1 MRSAGRARRLLT
13 RTRPPVI
20 RRAAQVLCL
29 SLAGAASALNAQ
41 QSWRVVGADFDA
53 PTTRYG
59 HAVLGDDVEYGQL
72 RIHVQQDE
80 GGTAE
85 QSAVGVRRDVFEVD
99 LPPDHV
105 FEDLAP
111 RLWDITGDGMPEVVV
126 VETDVARG
134 AQLAVYNSTG
144 DKIAATPHIGQT
156 NRWLAPIGAADLDGD
171 GHIEVAYIDRPHLA
185 KTLRIWRFHYGKLVD
200 VAAAPGLTN
209 HLIGEDVITS
219 GLRDCGQGPE
229 IVAVDADW
237 SRIIASRLDPDGS
250 ISRRDLGPFDIQTR
264 LGPALD
270 CQLP

>member
-13 RTRPPVI
+13 RTRPPVT

-41 QSWRVVGADFDA
+41 ESWQVTGADFDA

-59 HAVLGDDVEYGQL
+59 HAVLGDDVEYSQL
-72 RIHVQQDE
+72 RIHVQQDA
-80 GGTAE
+80 GGSSLRT
-85 QSAVGVRRDVFEVD
+85 SAVLRRDVFEVD
-99 LPPDHV
+99 LPLDHV

-111 RLWDITGDGMPEVVV
+111 RLWDITGDGLPEVVV

-156 NRWLAPIGAADLDGD
+156 NRWLAPVGAADLDGD
-171 GHIEVAYIDRPHLA
+171 GHIEVAYIDRPHLT

-229 IVAVDADW
+229 IVTVDADW
-237 SRIIASRLDPDGS
+237 SRIIVSRLDPDGS
-250 ISRRDLGPFDIQTR
+250 ISRRDLGPFDMQTR

>member
-1 MRSAGRARRLLT
+1 MRAAGRARRLMT
-13 RTRPPVI
+13 RIRPPVI
-20 RRAAQVLCL
+20 RRAAQALCL
-29 SLAGAASALNAQ
+29 GVAGTATLLNAQ
-41 QSWRVVGADFDA
+41 EAWRATGAEFDA

-59 HAVLGDDVEYGQL
+59 HAVLGDDVDYSQL
-72 RIHVQQDE
+72 RIHVQQD
-80 GGTAE
+80 GDAE
-85 QSAVGVRRDVFEVD
+85 QSTAGVRRDVFEID
-99 LPPDHV
+99 LPVDHV

-126 VETDVARG
+126 VETDVAQG

-156 NRWLAPIGAADLDGD
+156 NRWLAPVGAADLDGD

-185 KTLRIWRFHYGKLVD
+185 KTLRIWRFHYGKLVE

-219 GLRDCGQGPE
+219 GLRDCGQGVE
-229 IVAVDADW
+229 IVTVDADW
-237 SRIIASRLDPDGS
+237 SRIIASRLSSDGS
-250 ISRRDLGPFDIQTR
+250 ISRRDLGPFDARSR

>member
-1 MRSAGRARRLLT
+1 MRTAGRARRHPA
-13 RTRPPVI
+13 RVRPAVI

-29 SLAGAASALNAQ
+29 WLALIALPQTTVAEITRAQFDGA
-41 QSWRVVGADFDA
+41 
-53 PTTRYG
+53 TTRYPHG
-59 HAVLGDDVEYGQL
+59 VLGDDVEYTTL
-72 RIHVQQDE
+72 RIEHEGVDASFGVVEVQ
-80 GGTAE
+80 
-85 QSAVGVRRDVFEVD
+85 
-99 LPPDHV
+99 LPDDHV

-126 VETDVARG
+126 VEADMARG

-144 DKIAATPHIGQT
+144 DKIAATPHIGEK

-171 GHIEVAYIDRPHLA
+171 GHIELAYIDRPHLA
-185 KTLRIWRFHYGKLVD
+185 KTLRIWRFHYGKLVE

-219 GLRDCGQGPE
+219 GLRDCGQGAE
-229 IVAVDADW
+229 IVTVNADW
-237 SRIIASRLDPDGS
+237 SRIIAARLDPGGS
-250 ISRRDLGPFDIQTR
+250 ISRRDLGPFDMQTR